1 MFVIMKKAIYLFF
14 IALAFVS
21 SCSYNN
27 EEELYPSNDCDTAD
41 MSLAG
46 DITPILNNYNCNGCH
61 SAASNSGSVDLEGYT
76 ALKIWVDNG
85 VLLKSIK
92 HDGASPMPKAA
103 PKMAQCDID
112 KVEAWIQQGAKDN

>member
-1 MFVIMKKAIYLFF
+1 MVPKTIKYITTAFICSILF
-14 IALAFVS
+14 IGCYYDV
-21 SCSYNN
+21 
-27 EEELYPSNDCDTAD
+27 EEELYPSNDCETAD
-41 MSLAG
+41 MSLAT

-112 KVEAWIQQGAKDN
+112 KVAAWIQQGAKDN